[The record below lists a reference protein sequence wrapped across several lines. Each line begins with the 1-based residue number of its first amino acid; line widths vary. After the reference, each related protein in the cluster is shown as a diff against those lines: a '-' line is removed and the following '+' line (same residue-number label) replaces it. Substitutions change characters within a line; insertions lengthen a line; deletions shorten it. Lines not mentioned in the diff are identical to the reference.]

1 MGTLNLNIN
10 KNGKYEVLGGV
21 SVERTI
27 LEQLEQQVT
36 IRKESLLYLF
46 LKRAVDIM
54 VSLCALIVLTPI
66 LIVIS
71 VLIKIE
77 SRGPVIFKQNRVGIN
92 SKEFTIYKFRS
103 MKVGSPEVASNSLK
117 NYKDHVTKIGKFIRK
132 TSLDELP
139 QLINVIKGDMSLVGP
154 RPVISSEI
162 ELLEFRRKFGIDKAL
177 PGITGWAQVNG
188 RDNMNVERKIY
199 LVNEYNQNRNFFF
212 DIKILFMTLKKV
224 ISRDG
229 AI

>member
-1 MGTLNLNIN
+1 M
-10 KNGKYEVLGGV
+10 
-21 SVERTI
+21 ERTI

-77 SRGPVIFKQNRVGIN
+77 SRGPIIFKQNRVGIN

-103 MKVGSPEVASNSLK
+103 MKVGSPEVASNSL
-117 NYKDHVTKIGKFIRK
+117 NDYRSHITLVGKFIRK

-139 QLINVIKGDMSLVGP
+139 QIINVIKGDMSLVGP
-154 RPVISSEI
+154 RPVISSEVK
-162 ELLEFRRKFGIDKAL
+162 LLDYRRKLGIDKML
-177 PGITGWAQVNG
+177 PGITGWAQING
-188 RDNMNVERKIY
+188 RDNMTLERKIY
-199 LVNEYNQNRNFFF
+199 LESEYKNNRSFLF
-212 DIKILFMTLKKV
+212 DIKILFMTVKKV

-229 AI
+229 LIM